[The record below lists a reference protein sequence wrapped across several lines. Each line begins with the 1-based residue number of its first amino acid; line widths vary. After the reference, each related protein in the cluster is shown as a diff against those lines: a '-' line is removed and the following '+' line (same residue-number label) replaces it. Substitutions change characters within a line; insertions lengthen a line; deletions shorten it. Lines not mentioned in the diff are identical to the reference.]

1 MTEAK
6 VKAKFGRS
14 CDISSA
20 VMIVLLAKAIRL
32 ERTAVVPADKTQN
45 SKEKSWDKLGLEEIV
60 HIANKVGLAY
70 VDAKKIAEHM
80 ELMKSIVRAQIALRI
95 DDDKMSEAKLK
106 RLTETDPEYLSF
118 LEKLLEARRE
128 SDRLKV
134 RYDSYKNLFDAR
146 RSLLSFQ
153 KEEMKLL

>member
-1 MTEAK
+1 MAAQD
-6 VKAKFGRS
+6 KAQS
-14 CDISSA
+14 
-20 VMIVLLAKAIRL
+20 
-32 ERTAVVPADKTQN
+32 TADGKP
-45 SKEKSWDKLGLEEIV
+45 WDKLGLEEIV

-70 VDAKKIAEHM
+70 VEAKKLAEHF
-80 ELMKSIVRAQIALRI
+80 ELLKPTVRARIALRL
-95 DDDKMSEAKLK
+95 DDGQLSEAKLK
-106 RLTETDPEYLSF
+106 RLTETDQEYLDF

>member
-1 MTEAK
+1 MSK
-6 VKAKFGRS
+6 VEQDR
-14 CDISSA
+14 
-20 VMIVLLAKAIRL
+20 
-32 ERTAVVPADKTQN
+32 N

-60 HIANKVGLAY
+60 HITNKVGLAY
-70 VDAKKIAEHM
+70 VDAKKVAEHL
-80 ELMKSIVRAQIALRI
+80 ELMKPVVRAQISLRL

-106 RLTETDPEYLSF
+106 RLTETDPEYVSF
-118 LEKLLEARRE
+118 VEKLAEARRE
-128 SDRLKV
+128 CDKLKV

>member
-1 MTEAK
+1 MIRPEEKTKTGPQE
-6 VKAKFGRS
+6 GR
-14 CDISSA
+14 A
-20 VMIVLLAKAIRL
+20 
-32 ERTAVVPADKTQN
+32 
-45 SKEKSWDKLGLEEIV
+45 WDKLGLEEIV

-70 VDAKKIAEHM
+70 VDAKKTAEYF
-80 ELMKSIVRAQIALRI
+80 ELMKPTVRARVALRL
-95 DDDKMSEAKLK
+95 DDGELSEAKLK
-106 RLTETDPEYLSF
+106 RLTETDSEYLEF

-153 KEEMKLL
+153 KEEMKLV

>member
-1 MTEAK
+1 MSGQSRRIWSDTRVFNQKSFA
-6 VKAKFGRS
+6 GRG
-14 CDISSA
+14 
-20 VMIVLLAKAIRL
+20 L
-32 ERTAVVPADKTQN
+32 EKSRSVTASDKTGH
-45 SKEKSWDKLGLEEIV
+45 SPEGKSWDKLGLEEIV

-70 VDAKKIAEHM
+70 VEAKKKAEYFD
-80 ELMKSIVRAQIALRI
+80 LLKPTIRARISLRL
-95 DDDKMSEAKLK
+95 DDGNLSEAKLK
-106 RLTETDPEYLSF
+106 RLTETDVEYLEF

-128 SDRLKV
+128 CDRLKV

>member
-1 MTEAK
+1 
-6 VKAKFGRS
+6 VSKADQG
-14 CDISSA
+14 
-20 VMIVLLAKAIRL
+20 
-32 ERTAVVPADKTQN
+32 QN

-70 VDAKKIAEHM
+70 VDAKKVAEHF
-80 ELMKSIVRAQIALRI
+80 ELMKPIIRAQISLRL

-106 RLTETDPEYLSF
+106 RLTETDPEYISF
-118 LEKLLEARRE
+118 LEKLTEARRE
-128 SDRLKV
+128 CDKLKV